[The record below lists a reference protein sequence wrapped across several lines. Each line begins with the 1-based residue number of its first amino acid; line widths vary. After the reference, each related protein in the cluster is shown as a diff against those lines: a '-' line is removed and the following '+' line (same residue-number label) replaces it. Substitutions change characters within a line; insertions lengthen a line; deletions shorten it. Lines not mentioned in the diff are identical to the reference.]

1 MTSHLGGLTP
11 LLWILW
17 SFIAVVQGDFVEPS
31 PSCSLESLAEAETQ
45 LPCQFKVEVGQVV
58 VQVTWT
64 KEKADGTKD
73 QIITVHHTDG
83 HTEFGQ
89 YSGRV
94 RFSSKKPT
102 VDSSLIIMN
111 TVESD
116 EGRYNCH
123 ISTFPSGN
131 FERQLSLTVWTT
143 PISSLDPV
151 ILVEGQSFRL
161 AASCRSVAR
170 PPPHLSWDTDL
181 TGQSHNRS
189 LEGGSVSTHF
199 SLHPL
204 RSMDGKRLDC
214 LVRHPA
220 LKGPRRIT
228 NNLVVHY
235 PPNAEISG
243 FDQNWYAGLEEA
255 ALSCVSGGNPK
266 PQSFSW
272 TRKGGDLPEGV
283 TTGNGSLLF
292 NRPLVLTD
300 AGIYQCVAMNSVGAD
315 NAEVEITVTELPQEQ
330 ASFDS
335 LLMIIVGGVA
345 GVLLLVMIIIV
356 ISVTRHHKRKNK
368 KLSREL
374 TVRKEEISTLSRQAS
389 FRKMNSV
396 SMDTRGQTEENI
408 PLRVEGTL
416 RTSLSSVGEQGRI
429 RESRSTLVGGGG
441 LDYLGRPVLYN
452 SSRRGRESRAMDREE
467 ENRLRV
473 ESNVQN
479 STMSLANHLH
489 PPLQPSPFPME
500 QSIELLRSL
509 NGSAIIP
516 TEWGLHIR
524 QGPGSRNTHSPLSCN
539 NPPITDDEDEE
550 DEGVEGEWETC
561 PRMSPLDQGRSED
574 QDSKTNS
581 SQISEVEC
589 GLNPHFQQNN
599 GTLRPKP
606 LPKYRPNGILL
617 TSSPHASFIHK
628 AQIV

>member
-1 MTSHLGGLTP
+1 MTP
-11 LLWILW
+11 LLWILC

-31 PSCSLESLAEAETQ
+31 PPYSFDSLAEADTR

-94 RFSSKKPT
+94 RFSSRKPT

-151 ILVEGQSFRL
+151 ILVEGQSFQL

-170 PPPHLSWDTDL
+170 PPPHLSWDTEL
-181 TGQSHNRS
+181 PGQSHNRS

-214 LVRHPA
+214 LVKHPA

-266 PQSFSW
+266 PQSFNW

-315 NAEVEITVTELPQEQ
+315 NAEVEITVTELPQKQ

-335 LLMIIVGGVA
+335 LLMVIVGGVA

-374 TVRKEEISTLSRQAS
+374 TVKKEEISTLSRQAS

-396 SMDTRGQTEENI
+396 SMDTRGQTEEDI

-416 RTSLSSVGEQGRI
+416 RTSLSSVVEQGRI
-429 RESRSTLVGGGG
+429 RESRSTLVGSGG

-473 ESNVQN
+473 ESNEQN
-479 STMSLANHLH
+479 STMSL
-489 PPLQPSPFPME
+489 SV
-500 QSIELLRSL
+500 ELLRSL
-509 NGSAIIP
+509 TGSAIIP
-516 TEWGLHIR
+516 MEWGLHIR

-539 NPPITDDEDEE
+539 NPPITDDEDE

-561 PRMSPLDQGRSED
+561 PRVSPLDQGRSED

-606 LPKYRPNGILL
+606 LPKYQPNGILL

>member
-1 MTSHLGGLTP
+1 MTSHLGRLTP

-31 PSCSLESLAEAETQ
+31 PLFLMRSLAEAETR

-73 QIITVHHTDG
+73 QIITVHHTAG

-94 RFSSKKPT
+94 RFGSSEPT

-181 TGQSHNRS
+181 MGQKHNRS
-189 LEGGSVSTHF
+189 SEGGSVSTHF

-204 RSMDGKRLDC
+204 RSMNGKRLDC
-214 LVRHPA
+214 LVWHPA
-220 LKGPRRIT
+220 LEGPRRIT

-266 PQSFSW
+266 PQSFIW

-292 NRPLVLTD
+292 NRPLGLTD
-300 AGIYQCVAMNSVGAD
+300 AGIYQCVAKNVVGTGK
-315 NAEVEITVTELPQEQ
+315 AEVEITVTELPQKQ

-345 GVLLLVMIIIV
+345 VVLLLVMIIIV

-389 FRKMNSV
+389 VRKMNSV
-396 SMDTRGQTEENI
+396 SMDARGQTEENI

-416 RTSLSSVGEQGRI
+416 RTSLSSLGEQGRI
-429 RESRSTLVGGGG
+429 RGSQSTLVGGGG

-452 SSRRGRESRAMDREE
+452 TSRRGRESRAMDREE

-473 ESNVQN
+473 ESDEQN
-479 STMSLANHLH
+479 STMSLEDHLH

-500 QSIELLRSL
+500 QSTELLRSL

-539 NPPITDDEDEE
+539 FPPVTDEE
-550 DEGVEGEWETC
+550 DEGVEGERGTR

-574 QDSKTNS
+574 QDSETNS
-581 SQISEVEC
+581 SQISEIER

-606 LPKYRPNGILL
+606 LPKYRTNGILL
-617 TSSPHASFIHK
+617 TPSPHASFIHK

>member
-11 LLWILW
+11 LLWIFW

-31 PSCSLESLAEAETQ
+31 PPYFLSSVAEAETR

-73 QIITVHHTDG
+73 QIITVHHNDG

-94 RFSSKKPT
+94 RFSSSKPT

-131 FERQLSLTVWTT
+131 FEQQLSLTVRTT

-170 PPPHLSWDTDL
+170 PPPQLSWDTDL
-181 TGQSHNRS
+181 AGQSHNRS
-189 LEGGSVSTHF
+189 LEGGSVSIHF

-214 LVRHPA
+214 LVWHPA
-220 LKGPRRIT
+220 LEVPRRIT
-228 NNLVVHY
+228 NHLVVHY

-266 PQSFSW
+266 PQSFNW

-300 AGIYQCVAMNSVGAD
+300 AGIYQCVAMNSVGAGT
-315 NAEVEITVTELPQEQ
+315 AEVEITVTEFPQKQ

-374 TVRKEEISTLSRQAS
+374 TVRKEEICTLSRQAS

-396 SMDTRGQTEENI
+396 SMDARGQTEENI
-408 PLRVEGTL
+408 HLRMEGTL
-416 RTSLSSVGEQGRI
+416 RTSLCSVGEQGRI

-452 SSRRGRESRAMDREE
+452 SSRRGKESRAMDREE

-473 ESNVQN
+473 ESNEQN
-479 STMSLANHLH
+479 STMSLENHLH
-489 PPLQPSPFPME
+489 PPLQPSPFKME

-516 TEWGLHIR
+516 TEWGSHMR

-550 DEGVEGEWETC
+550 DEGVEGERETC
-561 PRMSPLDQGRSED
+561 PRMSLLDQGRSED

-581 SQISEVEC
+581 SQTSDVEC

-599 GTLRPKP
+599 GTLRPK
-606 LPKYRPNGILL
+606 LFPKYRPNGILF

>member
-31 PSCSLESLAEAETQ
+31 PSYTLNSLAEAETR

-94 RFSSKKPT
+94 RFSSRKPT

-116 EGRYNCH
+116 EGMYNCH

-151 ILVEGQSFRL
+151 ILVEGQSFQL

-170 PPPHLSWDTDL
+170 PPPHLSWDTEL
-181 TGQSHNRS
+181 PGQSHNRS

-214 LVRHPA
+214 LVKHPA

-235 PPNAEISG
+235 PPNSEISG

-266 PQSFSW
+266 PQSFNW

-315 NAEVEITVTELPQEQ
+315 NAEVEITVTELPQKQ

-335 LLMIIVGGVA
+335 LLMVIVGGVA

-396 SMDTRGQTEENI
+396 SMDTRGQTEEDI

-416 RTSLSSVGEQGRI
+416 RTSLSSVVEQGRI
-429 RESRSTLVGGGG
+429 RESRSTLVGSGG

-473 ESNVQN
+473 ESNEQN
-479 STMSLANHLH
+479 STMSL
-489 PPLQPSPFPME
+489 SV
-500 QSIELLRSL
+500 ELLRSL
-509 NGSAIIP
+509 TSSAIIP
-516 TEWGLHIR
+516 MEWGLHIR

-539 NPPITDDEDEE
+539 NPPITDDEDE

-561 PRMSPLDQGRSED
+561 PRMSPLDQGKSED

-581 SQISEVEC
+581 SQISEVEF

-606 LPKYRPNGILL
+606 LPKYQPNGILL

>member
-1 MTSHLGGLTP
+1 
-11 LLWILW
+11 
-17 SFIAVVQGDFVEPS
+17 
-31 PSCSLESLAEAETQ
+31 AETR
-45 LPCQFKVEVGQVV
+45 LPCQFKVEVG
-58 VQVTWT
+58 QVTWT

-94 RFSSKKPT
+94 RFSSRKPT

-131 FERQLSLTVWTT
+131 FEQQLSLTVWTT

-151 ILVEGQSFRL
+151 VLVEGQSFQL

-170 PPPHLSWDTDL
+170 PPPNLSWDTEL
-181 TGQSHNRS
+181 PGQSHNRS

-214 LVRHPA
+214 LVTHPA
-220 LKGPRRIT
+220 LKEPRRIT

-266 PQSFSW
+266 PQSFNW
-272 TRKGGDLPEGV
+272 TRKGRDLPEGV

-315 NAEVEITVTELPQEQ
+315 NAEVEITVTELPQKQ

-335 LLMIIVGGVA
+335 LLMVIVGGVA

-396 SMDTRGQTEENI
+396 SMDTRGQ
-408 PLRVEGTL
+408 
-416 RTSLSSVGEQGRI
+416 EQGRI

-473 ESNVQN
+473 ESNEQN
-479 STMSLANHLH
+479 STMSLVSSNHLH

-500 QSIELLRSL
+500 QSVELLRSL
-509 NGSAIIP
+509 TGSAIIP

-539 NPPITDDEDEE
+539 NPPITDDEDE

-606 LPKYRPNGILL
+606 LPKYQPNGILL

>member
-1 MTSHLGGLTP
+1 MGQLPDPRDAALGESQICYILDAILFLYGIILTVLYCRLKKPEEGIYTGLTP
-11 LLWILW
+11 RAADTYETIV
-17 SFIAVVQGDFVEPS
+17 AVVQGDFVEPS
-31 PSCSLESLAEAETQ
+31 PSYSLNSLAEAETQ
-45 LPCQFKVEVGQVV
+45 LPCKFKVEVGQVV

-94 RFSSKKPT
+94 RFSSRKPT

-151 ILVEGQSFRL
+151 ILVEGQSFQL

-214 LVRHPA
+214 LVEHPA

-266 PQSFSW
+266 PQSFNW

-300 AGIYQCVAMNSVGAD
+300 AGIYQCVAMNSVGAG
-315 NAEVEITVTELPQEQ
+315 NAEVEITVTELPQKQ

-335 LLMIIVGGVA
+335 LLMVIVGGVA

-374 TVRKEEISTLSRQAS
+374 T
-389 FRKMNSV
+389 
-396 SMDTRGQTEENI
+396 TEENI

-416 RTSLSSVGEQGRI
+416 RTSLSSVVEQGRI

-473 ESNVQN
+473 ESNEQN
-479 STMSLANHLH
+479 STMSL
-489 PPLQPSPFPME
+489 
-500 QSIELLRSL
+500 SIELLRSL

-539 NPPITDDEDEE
+539 NPPITDNEDEE

-606 LPKYRPNGILL
+606 PPKYRPNGILL
-617 TSSPHASFIHK
+617 TSSPHTSFIHK

>member
-1 MTSHLGGLTP
+1 MTSHLGRLTP

-31 PSCSLESLAEAETQ
+31 LPYSFDSLAEAETR

-94 RFSSKKPT
+94 RFSSRKPT

-151 ILVEGQSFRL
+151 ILVEGQSFQL

-170 PPPHLSWDTDL
+170 PPPNLSWDTEL
-181 TGQSHNRS
+181 PGQSHNRS

-214 LVRHPA
+214 LVTHPA
-220 LKGPRRIT
+220 LKEPRRIT

-266 PQSFSW
+266 PQSFNW
-272 TRKGGDLPEGV
+272 TRKGRDLPEGV

-292 NRPLVLTD
+292 NRPLILTD

-315 NAEVEITVTELPQEQ
+315 NAEVEITVTELPQKQ

-335 LLMIIVGGVA
+335 LLMVIVGGVA

-396 SMDTRGQTEENI
+396 SMDTRGQTEEDI

-416 RTSLSSVGEQGRI
+416 RTSLSSVVEQGRI
-429 RESRSTLVGGGG
+429 RKSRSTLVGGGG
-441 LDYLGRPVLYN
+441 QDYLGRPVLYN

-473 ESNVQN
+473 ESNEQN
-479 STMSLANHLH
+479 STMSLSNHLH

-500 QSIELLRSL
+500 QSVELLRSL
-509 NGSAIIP
+509 TGSAIIP

-539 NPPITDDEDEE
+539 NPPITDDEDE

-606 LPKYRPNGILL
+606 LPKYQPNGILL